1 MPTKLTTIEFF
12 RHCNQL
18 RVPGHSKPLTSLDK
32 TSAVSRCPLHT
43 SILKCLSNTLRLP
56 TANPVIAV
64 ILHVRADLI
73 ITLCELQI
81 SMLYLPKAPPQES
94 ASAVEAVT
102 KERTAYVRVGTPQY
116 LMTPS
121 YYVCECRVLMSTY
134 MHMHMIWISSMCVCV
149 WERDTHRERE
159 RERER
164 NHVARSVMYERERE
178 RSIIRVCIC
187 VCVWERE
194 RERKREREKERERE
208 RERAR
213 ARMLHVHICPA
224 IKCKVSN
231 HTNHP
236 LKKGGFP
243 VKHIFLSTIPSH
255 GGQSPLPTLGLN
267 VPDLHLVNPSPHPK
281 PFAKQNP
288 DKRVNTHTHTYTHA
302 RVCVCV
308 CVYVYRCT
316 CVCI

>member
-1 MPTKLTTIEFF
+1 MS
-12 RHCNQL
+12 RQ
-18 RVPGHSKPLTSLDK
+18 DK
-32 TSAVSRCPLHT
+32 SVGSNTAHASAGSISFQDRQRRNMRSAMEEGAASAVSRCPLHT

-149 WERDTHRERE
+149 RERDTHTQRERE
-159 RERER
+159 REREKSCCAFCD
-164 NHVARSVMYERERE
+164 V
-178 RSIIRVCIC
+178 
-187 VCVWERE
+187 
-194 RERKREREKERERE
+194 
-208 RERAR
+208 
-213 ARMLHVHICPA
+213 
-224 IKCKVSN
+224 
-231 HTNHP
+231 
-236 LKKGGFP
+236 
-243 VKHIFLSTIPSH
+243 
-255 GGQSPLPTLGLN
+255 
-267 VPDLHLVNPSPHPK
+267 
-281 PFAKQNP
+281 
-288 DKRVNTHTHTYTHA
+288 
-302 RVCVCV
+302 
-308 CVYVYRCT
+308 
-316 CVCI
+316 